1 LLDIKYRF
9 RKDESSVQGR
19 LPLPRLSA
27 LIQKVDAAALSDVG
41 MQKLFVSYLTVL
53 PLCIRLSVA
62 SPRAL
67 SQAQASLVGP
77 EIAGIHQAVRKGDI
91 LLGKRKE
98 GIVGVKVGS
107 KNKTPIMVIQG
118 MLKSFLLDG
127 LLRLDGASLTF
138 AGITLEGYTATL
150 QQIGTSLF
158 AHYLACM
165 RQNLPALVGSMAA
178 FGNPLGLV
186 RGLGEGVGDFVLE
199 PARGL
204 QRSVQEMDAS
214 HLVDGVARGTLS
226 LARHTVGGFADSA
239 AMLAETFSKNMTVL
253 TLDRRYALK
262 RDHGAHLR
270 TQDDINV
277 ALGIG
282 SGAQKLARGFLDG
295 VSGVVKA
302 PLRGAEKRGLEGFAK
317 GVGKG
322 LLGLLVKP
330 IIGIS
335 DGFTDVM
342 IGVKGTLDGASGQ
355 SSQVSQIRPG
365 RALYGRERAVRPY
378 SLADAAAATL
388 MLRTRLAGEHYLSHM
403 DMGNKLA
410 LISVKR
416 LIILGRQGQELL
428 VLKLKHIASVKTRN
442 VGGELTINWGV
453 IVLLNTPRQN
463 GSEVEVILC
472 HEELQAVELAKKL
485 EEGRVVAAFDTV

>member
-1 LLDIKYRF
+1 MDISARF
-9 RKDESSVQGR
+9 DSYCETIEGQ
-19 LPLPRLSA
+19 LPLPRLRA
-27 LIQKVDAAALSDVG
+27 LVEDMEAAASAEAGL
-41 MQKLFVSYLTVL
+41 QKCFFGFLTIL

-67 SQAQASLVGP
+67 SQAQSSLLGP
-77 EIAGIHQAVRKGDI
+77 EVAAIHQAVRKGDI
-91 LLGKRKE
+91 LVGKREE
-98 GIVGVKVGS
+98 GVVGVKIGS
-107 KNKTPIMVIQG
+107 KNKTPAMVIQG
-118 MLKSFLLDG
+118 MVKSFLLDG
-127 LLRLDGASLTF
+127 LLRLDGASMNF
-138 AGITLEGYTATL
+138 AGITLESHTASLSQT
-150 QQIGTSLF
+150 GTSLV
-158 AHYLACM
+158 AHYLAGM
-165 RQNLPALVGSMAA
+165 RKNLPSLVGSMAA
-178 FGNPLGLV
+178 IGNPLGLV

-262 RDHGAHLR
+262 RDRYDPFRA
-270 TQDDINV
+270 QDDINV
-277 ALGIG
+277 AHGIG

-295 VSGVVKA
+295 VSGVVRA
-302 PLRGAEKRGLEGFAK
+302 PIRGAEKRGLEGFAK

-335 DGFTDVM
+335 DGITDVM

-355 SSQVSQIRPG
+355 SSHVAQIRPG
-365 RALYGRERAVRPY
+365 RAFYGRERAIRPY
-378 SLADAAAATL
+378 SFADAAASAL
-388 MLRTRLAGEHYLSHM
+388 MLQTRLAGEHYLNHM
-403 DMGNKLA
+403 DMGNRVA
-410 LISVKR
+410 LLSVKR
-416 LIILGRQGQELL
+416 LVILGRQGQELL
-428 VLKLKHIASVKTRN
+428 VLKLRHIESVTARN
-442 VGGELTINWGV
+442 VGGEGATTNWGV

-472 HEELQAVELAKKL
+472 QEYQAPELARKL
-485 EEGRVVAAFDTV
+485 DEGRIVAAFDTA